1 MKALL
6 EGLDEIGDA
15 SLGVVVVQRLA
26 DGLAVGGGAAVLGGE
41 SSFYNVLS
49 QTLLGLNTI
58 EEAKLDAGALADF
71 LRICRRP
78 TQA

>member
-41 SSFYNVLS
+41 CLAGNFLS
-49 QTLLGLNTI
+49 LWQCCLHPI
-58 EEAKLDAGALADF
+58 EEPKFDAGALARF
-71 LRICRRP
+71 LSERM
-78 TQA
+78 A